1 MGSAPVGTAA
11 GVDEKPRPPMP
22 PRRAKT
28 AHVTLM
34 SPDSICRLPA
44 GGKGGWKGRGV
55 ISVHRPIQAA
65 TRNADRGGR
74 SLRSSRKPA
83 ASIATNIRKKGAAA
97 PAPPAGRKR
106 EVGGGRGRAGC
117 TGRTRLQGAA
127 GGEPSACRG
136 RSLLASTVGLK
147 PWFSEKSLWPVL
159 RPAIEPTERLRSA
172 SGGRFHGGSVKTMWA
187 NSNSCGPLNPP
198 GLLRRRDKN
207 GDVRERRRLAPEVRQ
222 AGRE

>member
-1 MGSAPVGTAA
+1 MGSAPFGTAA

-34 SPDSICRLPA
+34 SPDSTCRLPA

-74 SLRSSRKPA
+74 SLRSSSKPA

-117 TGRTRLQGAA
+117 TGRTRLQGAMRQGA
-127 GGEPSACRG
+127 SPVRVEEGVCWPAQWGLNHGSAR
-136 RSLLASTVGLK
+136 
-147 PWFSEKSLWPVL
+147 
-159 RPAIEPTERLRSA
+159 
-172 SGGRFHGGSVKTMWA
+172 
-187 NSNSCGPLNPP
+187 NSCGLFYDPQSSPQRGCVRLVE
-198 GLLRRRDKN
+198 
-207 GDVRERRRLAPEVRQ
+207 GDSTEAL
-222 AGRE
+222 